1 MTGSHGGAIDKGL
14 MYEEAHHIPL
24 IVSWPARFAQGR
36 RSMDLVYNM
45 DIFPTYRNLLP
56 DHKAPEKTLSQER
69 SSSALIFYWG
79 VRKSFPELDLHNIFF
94 SGDYPGEFR
103 HIFEDKSLSDDP
115 TIYINITGKE
125 SPKDAPPGSENWFVM
140 INAPGDYGQDWEA
153 MVNKAREHIL
163 DKLSRNLGI
172 PVRDYIEVE
181 QVLTPRGI
189 ASRTSSYRGAL
200 YGAASN
206 DRFAAFLR
214 HPNFSSRIRGLHFAG
229 GSVHPGGGIPL
240 CLLSAKIV
248 SNTIP
253 SP

>member
-1 MTGSHGGAIDKGL
+1 
-14 MYEEAHHIPL
+14 
-24 IVSWPARFAQGR
+24 
-36 RSMDLVYNM
+36 
-45 DIFPTYRNLLP
+45 
-56 DHKAPEKTLSQER
+56 
-69 SSSALIFYWG
+69 
-79 VRKSFPELDLHNIFF
+79 
-94 SGDYPGEFR
+94 
-103 HIFEDKSLSDDP
+103 
-115 TIYINITGKE
+115 
-125 SPKDAPPGSENWFVM
+125 M
-140 INAPGDYGQDWEA
+140 INAPGDYGQDWEG
-153 MVNKAREHIL
+153 MVRQAREHIL

-172 PVRDYIEVE
+172 PIRDHIEVE

-189 ASRTSSYRGAL
+189 ADRTSSYRGAL

-214 HPNFSSRIRGLHFAG
+214 HPNFSSRIRGLYFAG